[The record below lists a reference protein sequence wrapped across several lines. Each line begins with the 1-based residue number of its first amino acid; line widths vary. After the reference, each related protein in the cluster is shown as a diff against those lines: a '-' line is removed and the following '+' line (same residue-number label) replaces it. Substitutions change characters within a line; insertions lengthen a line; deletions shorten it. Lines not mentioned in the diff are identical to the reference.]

1 MTPIR
6 VEELFSLVHQE
17 FSQRG
22 LLGQVVK
29 VRLLGRAY
37 SVRCDADCFSL
48 YRVNERPHVPP
59 GLPGW
64 TVCRL
69 GAAECFSLDASENAC
84 PEPASLQSLMEARA
98 WVERTISALDKLNRQ
113 T

>member
-1 MTPIR
+1 MPNQR
-6 VEELFSLVHQE
+6 AEALFSLVLGE

-22 LLGQVVK
+22 LLGRAIE

-37 SVRCDADCFSL
+37 SVRCDLECFSL

-59 GLPGW
+59 GMPGW

-69 GAAECFSLDASENAC
+69 SAAECFSLDASENAC
-84 PEPASLQSLMEARA
+84 PDPASPESLSEARA
-98 WVERTISALDKLNRQ
+98 WVERIISALDKTNR
-113 T
+113 

>member
-1 MTPIR
+1 MTPMR
-6 VEELFSLVHQE
+6 AEELFGLVQRE

-22 LLGQVVK
+22 LLGRVVS

-37 SVRCDADCFSL
+37 SVRCDMDCFSL
-48 YRVNERPHVPP
+48 YRVNEKPHVPP

-84 PEPASLQSLMEARA
+84 PEPASPQSLSEARA
-98 WVERTISALDKLNRQ
+98 WVERILSALDKQ
-113 T
+113 KP